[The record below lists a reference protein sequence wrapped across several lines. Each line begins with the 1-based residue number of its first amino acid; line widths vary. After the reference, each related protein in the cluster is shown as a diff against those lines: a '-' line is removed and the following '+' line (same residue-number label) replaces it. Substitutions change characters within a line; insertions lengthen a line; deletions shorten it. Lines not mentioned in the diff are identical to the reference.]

1 MSELLKVENLHVN
14 FHTYAGEVKAV
25 RGVSFS
31 LEKGEVLAIVGESG
45 CGKTVTSKAIM
56 RLLDRTSG
64 EIEKESVIELFG
76 KNMVTMPKRELNKI
90 RGKDISMIFQDSMT
104 SLNPTMTI
112 GKQITEN
119 ILVHEKVGKQEAKR
133 RALELLKLVEIPNAE
148 ERLNNYPHQ
157 MSGGMRQRAM
167 IAVALA
173 CNPKVLIADEPTT
186 ALDVTIQAQLMDLLK
201 NIQKKTE
208 MAVILVTH
216 DLGVVAN
223 FADRVQVMYAGAVM
237 ERGSVHDIFKAPR
250 HPYTWALLSS
260 MPGRIQKSKS
270 ELYALRGTPPDLRR
284 PIKGC
289 PFAERCEY
297 RMSICLKETPE
308 EFPVGEGH
316 SAACWLCHPM
326 APKVEPPKG
335 TGGEG

>member
-112 GKQITEN
+112 GKQIMEN

-237 ERGSVHDIFKAPR
+237 ERGSVHDIFKTPR

-260 MPGRIQKSKS
+260 MPGRIQESKS

-308 EFPVGEGH
+308 EFSVGKGH

-335 TGGEG
+335 IGGEG